1 MRIHSEPYQKSS
13 SSLQGGKNNTFSSDQ
28 CALIYKLVHYQE
40 KTYKVDQINII
51 LKARLRM
58 HSKKNIIQIQRF

>member
-13 SSLQGGKNNTFSSDQ
+13 SSLQGGKNTFSSDQ
-28 CALIYKLVHYQE
+28 CAFISKLVHYQE

-58 HSKKNIIQIQRF
+58 QSKKNIIQIQRF